1 VRRARAYQ
9 RARPGEPGRTR
20 PDHQSSRLPAGAFAA
35 SGALFAAVFG
45 VTSPVGTAPWAG
57 VAAAPFAACA
67 GSAFAAGAFAVG
79 FEAAALDAAG
89 FGSDAVALGAAGFG
103 SGCDG

>member
-1 VRRARAYQ
+1 VRGPANRAARA
-9 RARPGEPGRTR
+9 
-20 PDHQSSRLPAGAFAA
+20 DHQSSRLPAGAFAA

-45 VTSPVGTAPWAG
+45 VTSPVGTTPSVG

-67 GSAFAAGAFAVG
+67 GSAFAAGALTMG
-79 FEAAALDAAG
+79 FEAAALGAAG
-89 FGSDAVALGAAGFG
+89 FGLDGVAVAAAGFG

>member
-20 PDHQSSRLPAGAFAA
+20 PDHQSSRVPAGAFEAA
-35 SGALFAAVFG
+35 GALFAAVFG
-45 VTSPVGTAPWAG
+45 VTSPVGTTPWAG

-67 GSAFAAGAFAVG
+67 GSAFAAGAFAAG
-79 FEAAALDAAG
+79 FGAAALGAAG
-89 FGSDAVALGAAGFG
+89 FDAVALGAAGFG
-103 SGCDG
+103 SGCEG